1 MRKDP
6 FQGKEKNYIRR
17 LDYANHVVPMRKKK
31 GEKIIYFGLP
41 SPGMRDVQMWSEE
54 LAHIFAI
61 ERDPNSSQ
69 LIQRK
74 STEIGVRGITT
85 IVELTLGEV
94 AEILSVK
101 ERHLSQETS
110 GYTTAT
116 QERLKRLRHS
126 SFDVVN
132 IDLCGGLVYSDAA
145 SDDTYVD
152 HIMSVVEHQK
162 RVGGNF
168 EMLLTFQLR
177 DTGADD
183 YEKWIIETLD
193 QVEKEGKDT
202 EEMRK
207 YYLSKDYTE
216 QSIHLR
222 RMSFCVP
229 SWILKECF
237 ESFLIKPGIL
247 VKYNNFIHLTF
258 SFKERSQS
266 GAFGEW
272 PPTEELLQ
280 LLQLDVRRVF
290 QDKNEDL
297 QIEQVSSPSFSR

>member
-1 MRKDP
+1 MRKYP
-6 FQGKEKNYIRR
+6 FQSKEKNYIRR

-69 LIQRK
+69 IIQRK
-74 STEIGVRGITT
+74 STEIGARGITT
-85 IVELTLGEV
+85 IVEITLGEV

-101 ERHLSQETS
+101 ERHLSQEIS

-132 IDLCGGLVYSDAA
+132 IDLCGGLVYSGAA

-162 RVGGNF
+162 RVGGDF
-168 EMLLTFQLR
+168 EMLLTF
-177 DTGADD
+177 
-183 YEKWIIETLD
+183 
-193 QVEKEGKDT
+193 
-202 EEMRK
+202 
-207 YYLSKDYTE
+207 
-216 QSIHLR
+216 
-222 RMSFCVP
+222 
-229 SWILKECF
+229 
-237 ESFLIKPGIL
+237 
-247 VKYNNFIHLTF
+247 
-258 SFKERSQS
+258 
-266 GAFGEW
+266 
-272 PPTEELLQ
+272 
-280 LLQLDVRRVF
+280 
-290 QDKNEDL
+290 
-297 QIEQVSSPSFSR
+297 